1 VCTISVVTTLMR
13 DSAVA
18 RPLTAQ
24 WQPRFELNKNIQNG
38 SNEFTI
44 LQSLADSKSVFPCSK
59 NIK

>member
-1 VCTISVVTTLMR
+1 VVTTLMR